1 MTSLQLTN
9 SETNELALRQYCQE
23 VKRHF
28 LIIGTLLLESYDN
41 AYWSKWGSFADFVES
56 LGSGSY
62 STATRLMGIAK
73 LRRHNILTDGEI
85 YEIGISKCFLLLPK
99 ARDGEISDGLKEIAK
114 QGTVQDL
121 RAELGHE
128 DREIIEQSIN
138 CPRCGAEIRGVKR
151 IGKEG

>member
-1 MTSLQLTN
+1 MTLPQLTN
-9 SETNELALRQYCQE
+9 SETNELAIRQYCQE

-56 LGSGSY
+56 LGIGSY
-62 STATRLMGIAK
+62 STATRLMGVAK
-73 LRRHNILTDGEI
+73 LRRGNILTDTDI
-85 YEIGISKCFLLLPK
+85 YEIGISKCFMLIPRV
-99 ARDGEISDGLKEIAK
+99 RDGEISDGLKEIAK

-121 RAELGHE
+121 KAELGHE
-128 DREIIEQSIN
+128 GREITEHTIN

-151 IGKEG
+151 IG